1 MPSYKSSNMQPANTK
16 QLAAERAVTYIQD
29 GMIVGL
35 GTGSTAAY
43 AIKRIG
49 ARVAE
54 ENLQIR
60 AIATSQRSEDLAREL
75 NIPIVSFEEIE
86 QIDLTIDGADE
97 VDEQLNLIKGGGGA
111 LLREKV
117 VATNSRE
124 LIIIVDETKLVKRLG
139 KFPLP
144 VEVVP
149 FALPVVKRQLEQLG
163 CAANLRMQN
172 NNNYITDNG
181 NYILDCSFGEIT
193 LPAQLHDAI
202 KAITGVVD
210 NGLFIQLAKTV
221 IAAYEDGSIQL
232 FDNEKRSL

>member
-1 MPSYKSSNMQPANTK
+1 MSSYINKMQATNTK
-16 QLAAERAVTYIQD
+16 QLAAERAVTYVQD
-29 GMIVGL
+29 GMVVGL

-43 AIKRIG
+43 AIKKIG
-49 ARVAE
+49 ERVAK

-60 AIATSQRSEDLAREL
+60 AIATSQRSEEMAREL
-75 NIPIVSFEEIE
+75 NIPIVSFDEIDK
-86 QIDLTIDGADE
+86 IDLTIDGADE

-139 KFPLP
+139 RFPLP

-149 FALPVVKRQLEQLG
+149 FALTVVQRQLEQLD
-163 CAANLRMQN
+163 CIPKLRMQDDKP
-172 NNNYITDNG
+172 YITDNG
-181 NYILDCSFGEIT
+181 NYILDCYFGEIK
-193 LPAQLHDAI
+193 LAVQLHDAI

-221 IAAYEDGSIQL
+221 IAGYKDSSIQL
-232 FDNEKRSL
+232 FFNEKLSL

>member
-1 MPSYKSSNMQPANTK
+1 MQATNTK
-16 QLAAERAVTYIQD
+16 QLAAERAVTYVQD

-43 AIKRIG
+43 AIKKLG

-75 NIPIVSFEEIE
+75 NIPIISFEEIDL
-86 QIDLTIDGADE
+86 IDLTIDGADE

-149 FALPVVKRQLEQLG
+149 FALTVVKRQLEQLD
-163 CAANLRMQN
+163 CIANLRMEN
-172 NNNYITDNG
+172 DKPYLTDNG
-181 NYILDCSFGEIT
+181 NYILDCSFGEIK
-193 LPAQLHDAI
+193 LPAQLHDAV
-202 KAITGVVD
+202 KSITGVVD
-210 NGLFIQLAKTV
+210 NGLFIQLARTV
-221 IAAYEDGSIQL
+221 IAAYSDGSIQI
-232 FDNEKRSL
+232 FTNEKLSL

>member
-1 MPSYKSSNMQPANTK
+1 MNKMQATNTK
-16 QLAAERAVTYIQD
+16 QLAAERAVTYVQD
-29 GMIVGL
+29 GMVVGL

-43 AIKRIG
+43 AIKKIG
-49 ARVAE
+49 ERVAR

-60 AIATSQRSEDLAREL
+60 AIATSQRSEEMAREL
-75 NIPIVSFEEIE
+75 NIPIISFNEIDK
-86 QIDLTIDGADE
+86 IDLTIDGADE

-149 FALPVVKRQLEQLG
+149 FALTVVKRQLEQLD
-163 CAANLRMQN
+163 CITHLRMQDDKP
-172 NNNYITDNG
+172 YVTDNG
-181 NYILDCSFGEIT
+181 NYILDCSFGEIK
-193 LPAQLHDAI
+193 LAAQLHDAI
-202 KAITGVVD
+202 KTITGVVD
-210 NGLFIQLAKTV
+210 SGLFIQLAKTV
-221 IAAYEDGSIQL
+221 IAGYKDGSIQL
-232 FDNEKRSL
+232 FFNEKLSL

>member
-1 MPSYKSSNMQPANTK
+1 MNKIQVTNTK

-43 AIKRIG
+43 AIRKLG
-49 ARVAE
+49 ERVAK

-75 NIPIVSFEEIE
+75 NIPIISFEEIE
-86 QIDLTIDGADE
+86 LIDLTIDGADE

-117 VATNSRE
+117 VATSSRE

-139 KFPLP
+139 TFPLP

-149 FALPVVKRQLEQLG
+149 FALAIVRRQLEQLD
-163 CAANLRMQN
+163 CTTSLRMEN
-172 NNNYITDNG
+172 DKPYVTDNG
-181 NYILDCSFGEIT
+181 NYILDCSFGEIKLT
-193 LPAQLHDAI
+193 AQLHDAI

-210 NGLFIQLAKTV
+210 SGLFIQLAKTV
-221 IAAYEDGSIQL
+221 IAGYKDGSIQL
-232 FDNEKRSL
+232 FTNEKLSL

>member
-1 MPSYKSSNMQPANTK
+1 MNNMQATNTK

-29 GMIVGL
+29 GMIIGL

-43 AIKRIG
+43 AIKKIG
-49 ARVAE
+49 ARVAG

-75 NIPIVSFEEIE
+75 NIPIVSFEEIDR
-86 QIDLTIDGADE
+86 IDLTIDGADE

-117 VATNSRE
+117 VATNSKQ
-124 LIIIVDETKLVKRLG
+124 LFIIVDETKLVKHLG

-149 FALPVVKRQLEQLG
+149 FALTVVRRQLEQLG
-163 CAANLRMQN
+163 CTASLRMEDGKP
-172 NNNYITDNG
+172 YVTDNS
-181 NYILDCSFGEIT
+181 NYILDCSFGEIN

-202 KAITGVVD
+202 KSITGVVD

-221 IAAYEDGSIQL
+221 IAGYDDGSIQL
-232 FDNEKRSL
+232 FTNEKLSL

>member
-1 MPSYKSSNMQPANTK
+1 MQPANTK

-43 AIKRIG
+43 AIKKIG

-54 ENLQIR
+54 ENLQIK
-60 AIATSQRSEDLAREL
+60 AIATSQHSEDLARQL
-75 NIPIVSFEEIE
+75 NIPIISFDEIDK
-86 QIDLTIDGADE
+86 IDLTIDGADE

-117 VATNSRE
+117 VATSSRE
-124 LIIIVDETKLVKRLG
+124 LIVIVDETKLVKRLG
-139 KFPLP
+139 NFPLP

-149 FALPVVKRQLEQLG
+149 FALTVVRRQLEQLD
-163 CAANLRMQN
+163 CIANLRMQEDKP
-172 NNNYITDNG
+172 YITDNG
-181 NYILDCSFGEIT
+181 NYILDCSFGEIK

-221 IAAYEDGSIQL
+221 IAGYNDGSIQL
-232 FDNEKRSL
+232 FFNEKLSL

>member
-1 MPSYKSSNMQPANTK
+1 MQAANTK

-29 GMIVGL
+29 GMTVGL

-43 AIKRIG
+43 AIKKLG
-49 ARVAE
+49 ARVAN

-60 AIATSQRSEDLAREL
+60 AIATSQRSEEMAREL
-75 NIPIVSFEEIE
+75 NIPIISFEEID

-117 VATNSRE
+117 VATSSRE

-139 KFPLP
+139 RFPLP

-149 FALPVVKRQLEQLG
+149 FALTVVKRQLEQLD
-163 CAANLRMQN
+163 CTADLRMQGDKP
-172 NNNYITDNG
+172 YTTDNG
-181 NYILDCSFGEIT
+181 NYILDCSFGEIK

-210 NGLFIQLAKTV
+210 NGLFIQLAKTI
-221 IAAYEDGSIQL
+221 IAGYNDGSIQI
-232 FDNEKRSL
+232 FTNEKLSL

>member
-1 MPSYKSSNMQPANTK
+1 MNKMQATNTK

-29 GMIVGL
+29 GMTVGL

-43 AIKRIG
+43 AIKKLG
-49 ARVAE
+49 ERVAKE
-54 ENLQIR
+54 HLQIR
-60 AIATSQRSEDLAREL
+60 AIATSQRSEELAREL
-75 NIPIVSFEEIE
+75 NIPIVSFDEIDK
-86 QIDLTIDGADE
+86 IDLTIDGADE

-139 KFPLP
+139 RFPLP

-149 FALPVVKRQLEQLG
+149 FALTVVKRQLEQLD
-163 CAANLRMQN
+163 CIPKLRMQDDKS
-172 NNNYITDNG
+172 YITDNG
-181 NYILDCSFGEIT
+181 NYILDCYFGEIK
-193 LPAQLHDAI
+193 LAAQLHDAI

-210 NGLFIQLAKTV
+210 SGLFIQLAKTV
-221 IAAYEDGSIQL
+221 IAAYKDCSIQL
-232 FDNEKRSL
+232 FTNEKLSL

>member
-1 MPSYKSSNMQPANTK
+1 MSKMQPVNTK
-16 QLAAERAVTYIQD
+16 QLAAERAVSYIKD
-29 GMIVGL
+29 GMVVGL

-49 ARVAE
+49 KRVAE

-60 AIATSQRSEDLAREL
+60 AIATSQRSEEMAREL
-75 NIPIVSFEEIE
+75 NIPIISFEETE
-86 QIDLTIDGADE
+86 EIDLTIDGADE
-97 VDEQLNLIKGGGGA
+97 VDENLNLIKGGGGA
-111 LLREKV
+111 LMREKI

-149 FALPVVKRQLEQLG
+149 FALTVVRRQLEQLD
-163 CAANLRMQN
+163 CTTSLRMQN
-172 NNNYITDNG
+172 NNPYITDNG
-181 NYILDCSFGEIT
+181 NYILDCSFGEIK

-221 IAAYEDGSIQL
+221 IAGYNDGSIQL
-232 FDNEKRSL
+232 FTNDRLSL

>member
-1 MPSYKSSNMQPANTK
+1 MNKMQAINTK

-43 AIKRIG
+43 AIKKLG
-49 ARVAE
+49 ERVAK

-60 AIATSQRSEDLAREL
+60 AIATSQRSEDMAREL
-75 NIPIVSFEEIE
+75 NIPIISFEEADL
-86 QIDLTIDGADE
+86 IDLTIDGADE

-111 LLREKV
+111 LLREKI

-149 FALPVVKRQLEQLG
+149 FALTVVQRQLEQLD
-163 CAANLRMQN
+163 CTTHLRMQDDKP
-172 NNNYITDNG
+172 YVTDNG
-181 NYILDCSFGEIT
+181 NYILDCSFGEIK
-193 LPAQLHDAI
+193 LAAQLHDAI

-210 NGLFIQLAKTV
+210 SGLFIQLAKTV
-221 IAAYEDGSIQL
+221 IAGYKDSSIQL
-232 FDNEKRSL
+232 FFNEKLSL

>member
-1 MPSYKSSNMQPANTK
+1 MQPANTK

-43 AIKRIG
+43 AIKKLG
-49 ARVAE
+49 ARIAE

-75 NIPIVSFEEIE
+75 NIPIVSFEEIDE
-86 QIDLTIDGADE
+86 IDLTIDGADE
-97 VDEQLNLIKGGGGA
+97 VDENLNLIKGGGGA

-117 VATNSRE
+117 VATSSRE
-124 LIIIVDETKLVKRLG
+124 LIVIVDETKLVKRLG

-149 FALPVVKRQLEQLG
+149 FALTVVQRKLEHLD
-163 CAANLRMQN
+163 CTPNLRMQGDKP
-172 NNNYITDNG
+172 YLTDNG
-181 NYILDCSFGEIT
+181 NYILDCSFGEIK
-193 LPAQLHDAI
+193 LAPQLHDAI

-221 IAAYEDGSIQL
+221 IAAYADGSIQL
-232 FDNEKRSL
+232 FTNEKLSL

>member
-1 MPSYKSSNMQPANTK
+1 MPATNTK

-43 AIKRIG
+43 AIKKLG

-60 AIATSQRSEDLAREL
+60 AIATSQRSEDMAREL
-75 NIPIVSFEEIE
+75 NIPIISFEEIDL
-86 QIDLTIDGADE
+86 IDITIDGADE

-111 LLREKV
+111 LLREKI
-117 VATNSRE
+117 VATSSRE
-124 LIIIVDETKLVKRLG
+124 LIIVVDETKLVKRLG
-139 KFPLP
+139 TFPLP

-149 FALPVVKRQLEQLG
+149 FALTVVQRRLELLD
-163 CAANLRMQN
+163 CISSLRMQADKP
-172 NNNYITDNG
+172 YRTDNG
-181 NYILDCSFGEIT
+181 NYILDCSFGEIK

-202 KAITGVVD
+202 KSITGVVD
-210 NGLFIQLAKTV
+210 NGLFIQLARTV
-221 IAAYEDGSIQL
+221 IAAYDDNSIQI
-232 FDNEKRSL
+232 FTNEKLSL

>member
-1 MPSYKSSNMQPANTK
+1 MQATNTK

-43 AIKRIG
+43 AIKKLG

-60 AIATSQRSEDLAREL
+60 AIATSQRSEEMAREL
-75 NIPIVSFEEIE
+75 NIPIVSFEEID
-86 QIDLTIDGADE
+86 QIDITIDGADE

-111 LLREKV
+111 LLREKI
-117 VATNSRE
+117 VASNSHE

-149 FALPVVKRQLEQLG
+149 FALTVVQRQLELLD
-163 CAANLRMQN
+163 CTASLRMEGGN
-172 NNNYITDNG
+172 PYLTDNG
-181 NYILDCSFGEIT
+181 NYILDCSFGEIK
-193 LPAQLHDAI
+193 LAPQLHDAI
-202 KAITGVVD
+202 KKITGVVD
-210 NGLFIQLAKTV
+210 NGLFIQLARTI
-221 IAAYEDGSIQL
+221 IAAYNDGSIQL
-232 FDNEKRSL
+232 FTNDKLSL